1 MKKYKKIQ
9 NKNNQR
15 KKQLRTENKE
25 AYQNIIL
32 YLRGA
37 NINIYQ
43 QELIRQDLLD
53 LVLDGQL
60 RDESI
65 EDILG
70 EDLRSVAD
78 EIISSVPKMTNIE
91 RFLEAISLFLRITLV
106 LGAVKVGFSILNW
119 LTINNGE
126 PVVEVGLA
134 DIFLYIFIGIVSV
147 FIVYKIVD
155 DSLNESDQF
164 TKQPKFFMTVTAVI
178 NSILM
183 VIFIFL
189 SFKFNPI
196 IFSTSITF
204 FIMGLL
210 TLFLTMYALDKY
222 IDVTYH
228 N

>member
-15 KKQLRTENKE
+15 EKQLRTENKE

-91 RFLEAISLFLRITLV
+91 RFLEAISLFLIVTVV

-134 DIFLYIFIGIVSV
+134 DIFLYVFIGIVSV

-178 NSILM
+178 ISILM

-196 IFSTSITF
+196 IFSTSITI

-210 TLFLTMYALDKY
+210 TLLLTMYALDKY